1 MGRAA
6 PRLRMKEGERVLQV
20 YRFKGVGASHFVIL
34 SGEKRRV
41 LGNGLS
47 EAGEL
52 SRRI

>member
-1 MGRAA
+1 MERAN
-6 PRLRMKEGERVLQV
+6 PRLRMKEGRGF
-20 YRFKGVGASHFVIL
+20 YGFKGVGAAHFVIL